1 MKKIILLLFAVLNLA
16 VAFAQNNFKAIIK
29 SKTNNET
36 LIGATAKLYA
46 SNKGSSADV
55 NGFLEIKNI
64 PNGKQNL
71 VFSFI
76 GFKTVTET
84 FNFPLPKNDTLTV
97 YLEPNEGELE
107 EIIISST
114 RTRGNISDIPTRTE
128 VLSGEELGEKGN
140 MKPGDIRMVLN
151 ETTGISTQQTSATS
165 GNASIRI
172 QGLDGRY
179 TQILKDGFPLY
190 AGFSGGLSLLQTP
203 PLDLKQV
210 EIIKGSASTLYGG
223 GAIAGLVNLISK
235 TPTAERE
242 LDFQLNGTSAGG
254 LDINGFYAQKFK
266 KIGFTLFASHNNNAA
281 YDPSDVGFTA
291 IPKFERYVFNPKVFF
306 YINDKTTLNFGLNTG
321 FEDRIGGD
329 ISYIKGKGDD
339 THSYFEKNKS
349 DRISSQ
355 LAFEY
360 NINPQSSLSVKNSV
374 SYFKRNLYS
383 PNYQFGGKQISS
395 FSEAV
400 YDYKKEKL
408 EWVFGGNVWT
418 EKFNENK
425 QNGVSPRDYTQNTF
439 GFFAQNTFNA
449 TPWFTFETGLRGDY
463 VSDYGFNLLPRA
475 SALFKISQKFTSRIG
490 GGFGYKAPT
499 VFTEDAEQVQ
509 FKNVLPINKAEIQTE
524 KSVGGN
530 LDFNYRTTLFNNQVS
545 FSVNQLFF
553 YTYLNKPLQLADDGN
568 GNLKFINA
576 NGHLDTKGFETNA
589 KLGFRDFKLFL
600 GYTLTDTKEHFN
612 NTLTDFK
619 LTPKHRINSIL
630 FYEVEDQWKIG
641 LEAYYYSK
649 QKLSDGATGKA
660 YWLTGFMVEKLW
672 ERFSIYINFENFT
685 DTRQTKF
692 DTIYTGTITNP
703 RFRDIYAPLDGF
715 VFNGGIKLRL

>member
-1 MKKIILLLFAVLNLA
+1 MKKIILLLLMAFNLA

-36 LIGATAKLYA
+36 LIGATAKL
-46 SNKGSSADV
+46 NGSTLGTSTNVD
-55 NGFLEIKNI
+55 GLLELKNI
-64 PNGKQNL
+64 PNGKHTL
-71 VFSFI
+71 TFSCI
-76 GFKTVTET
+76 GFKPSMHT
-84 FNFPLPKNDTLTV
+84 FDFPQLSKDTIIILLAP
-97 YLEPNEGELE
+97 YEAELD
-107 EIIISST
+107 EIIVSST
-114 RTRGNISDIPTRTE
+114 RSRGSISDIPTRME
-128 VLSGEELGEKGN
+128 VLAAEELEEKAN

-165 GNASIRI
+165 ANASIRI

-235 TPTAERE
+235 TPTNERV

-254 LDINGFYAQKFK
+254 FDINGFYSEKFK
-266 KIGFTLFASHNNNAA
+266 KVGLTIFASHNRNAA
-281 YDPSDVGFTA
+281 YDPSNVGLTA
-291 IPKFERYVFNPKVFF
+291 IPKFERYVFNPKLFF
-306 YINDKTTLNFGLNTG
+306 YINDKTSLNVGLNTG
-321 FEDRIGGD
+321 FENRIGGD
-329 ISYIKGKGDD
+329 IKYIKGEGDAI
-339 THSYFEKNKS
+339 HSYFERNKT
-349 DRISSQ
+349 DRVSSQ
-355 LAFEY
+355 IAFEHR
-360 NINPQSSLSVKNSV
+360 INPYVSFSAKNSV
-374 SYFKRNLYS
+374 NYFIRNLS
-383 PNYQFGGKQISS
+383 LPNYLFKGQQTSS
-395 FSEAV
+395 FTEVA
-400 YDYKKEKL
+400 YDYNREKL
-408 EWVFGGNVWT
+408 EWIVGGNVWT
-418 EKFNENK
+418 DQFTETK
-425 QNGVSPRDYTQNTF
+425 QVNVTPRDY
-439 GFFAQNTFNA
+439 AQNTLGAFVQNNYSA
-449 TPWFTFETGLRGDY
+449 NKWLTLETGLRGDY

-475 SALFKISQKFTSRIG
+475 SALFKINPKFTSRIG

-499 VFTEDAEQVQ
+499 IFTEDAEQVQ
-509 FKNVLPINKAEIQTE
+509 FKNVLPIDKNHTKTE

-530 LDFNYRTTLFNNQVS
+530 LDFNYRTGLLDDKVS

-553 YTYLNKPLQLADDGN
+553 YTYLDKPLQLTADAN
-568 GNLKFINA
+568 GTLNFVNA

-589 KLGFRDFKLFL
+589 KIGYSNFKLFL
-600 GYTLTDTKEHFN
+600 GYTFTDTKEHFN
-612 NTLTDFK
+612 NILSDFR
-619 LTPKHRINSIL
+619 LTPKHRVNSIL
-630 FYEVEDQWKIG
+630 FYEVEDSWKIG

-660 YWLTGFMVEKLW
+660 YWLTGFMIEKLW
-672 ERFSIYINFENFT
+672 KRFSIYGNFENYT

-703 RFRDIYAPLDGF
+703 TFRDIYAPLDGF